1 MEMGIDCLAMF
12 ESPLQIGIVLLI
24 ALLVFGPNKLPEIGR
39 QIGSA
44 LRELRKATNDVVRS
58 FNVDHEPDPDYS
70 PGSGTDYGSSSY
82 YNSYN
87 SYNSYNPSPSV
98 DLTDYTIVGQPVIE
112 PAVAPQEPYQRP
124 GILDDYAVLGAAA
137 SGSADVPAPGAEA
150 KEKSDTV
157 GSGGEQ
163 ASA

>member
-1 MEMGIDCLAMF
+1 MGIDCLAMF

-82 YNSYN
+82 YNSY
-87 SYNSYNPSPSV
+87 SSYNPSPSV

-112 PAVAPQEPYQRP
+112 PAMAPQEPYQRP

-137 SGSADVPAPGAEA
+137 SGSTDSGAPGAGA
-150 KEKSDTV
+150 PEKPNAV
-157 GSGGEQ
+157 ALGGEQ